1 MVNDV
6 EKRWSDPK
14 GFRQAVRY
22 DLAVLGTAA
31 LVALVA
37 TIWAAGRD
45 ECLSGPLLCDAAS
58 GIAVLLV
65 PAVVLLAGGIG
76 AFVVIYLRW
85 RRGRVWP
92 IWQGAGWFLFTA
104 MLVYVS
110 IGGTAMAR

>member
-6 EKRWSDPK
+6 EKRWSDPE
-14 GFRQAVRY
+14 GLRQAIRY
-22 DLAVLGTAA
+22 DLAIVGITA

-37 TIWAAGRD
+37 TVWAAGRD

-65 PAVVLLAGGIG
+65 PALVLVAGGIG
-76 AFVVIYLRW
+76 AFVITYLRW
-85 RRGRVWP
+85 RQGRVWP
-92 IWQGAGWFLFTA
+92 IWQGAGWFLFML

-110 IGGTAMAR
+110 IGGSALAR